1 MSQSASTFSS
11 SSPTADA
18 LAELK
23 DYYQASEGYRAHLN
37 AKDPAY
43 FEDFVRVVREC
54 SSSGDRILDI
64 GCGTGQSTRQIMECD
79 RRVIGTDLSKLFMK
93 SGGHSP
99 HANPPFITSDASRLP
114 FADHSFDVLCAMEF
128 IEHVW
133 PVEAI
138 LCEMDR
144 VLKRSGRLVLMSPNL
159 LSPLWPVRDLPEM
172 VMHHRFRPPF
182 YTSYPEA
189 AAFFCN
195 SCRLT
200 LRKLVAR
207 QPQFVPRKPDLRHAD
222 GGGDYDS
229 VYCSNARDLL
239 LFFRQLGYE
248 VEFAKPE
255 CPSFGRLVRRSLAK
269 CCGSL
274 WTSFLLKAT
283 KGAVV

>member
-1 MSQSASTFSS
+1 LSQSASTFSS
-11 SSPTADA
+11 SSPSSDA

-23 DYYQASEGYRAHLN
+23 EYYKASEGYRAHLK

-43 FEDFVRVVREC
+43 FEDFVKVVREC
-54 SSSGDRILDI
+54 SSSADRILDI
-64 GCGTGQSTRQIMECD
+64 GCGTGQSTRLIMECN
-79 RRVIGTDLSKLFMK
+79 RRVIGTDLSKLFMR
-93 SGGHSP
+93 SGGNSP
-99 HANPPFITSDASRLP
+99 DANPRFITSDASHLP

-144 VLKRSGRLVLMSPNL
+144 VLKPSGRLVLMSPNL

-172 VMHHRFRPPF
+172 VMHRRFRPPF
-182 YTSYPEA
+182 YTSYREA
-189 AAFFCN
+189 AAFFGN

-222 GGGDYDS
+222 SGGDYDS

-239 LFFRQLGYE
+239 LFFQQLGYE

-255 CPSFGRLVRRSLAK
+255 CPSLGRSLRRSLAK
-269 CCGSL
+269 SCGSV
-274 WTSFLLKAT
+274 WTSFLLKCT